1 MGILDQLLKEIGSDD
16 LTQQVR
22 EICAKIAEE
31 EKDNME
37 HLDYI
42 LKGPNVFLCLEVPGR
57 RVNEVAFLVLEREY
71 EEIYVV
77 VLWTWTKSQLE
88 TYSPAEIPPPKKQKT
103 WVLNENKATKILTGY
118 AKIIKTLR
126 GE

>member
-22 EICAKIAEE
+22 EIWAKIAEE

>member
-42 LKGPNVFLCLEVPGR
+42 LKGPNVFM
-57 RVNEVAFLVLEREY
+57 
-71 EEIYVV
+71 
-77 VLWTWTKSQLE
+77 
-88 TYSPAEIPPPKKQKT
+88 KKYM
-103 WVLNENKATKILTGY
+103 L
-118 AKIIKTLR
+118 
-126 GE
+126 